1 MLAFKC
7 FQLQLSVHG
16 KKKKKGEKKPR
27 KTYNLH
33 PYVLIHLFM
42 KSPSCLLIA
51 VTLFLQSLH
60 KVTEMLLRWGRRLVN
75 QTVFRVVSDLINSGA
90 FYKWWLCK
98 FRSTHRNQ
106 YWTKASQPETTKE
119 KKNRISEMHEGDHVK
134 KQKTKNIWILFF
146 PSEKKVQDRR
156 LNKCNFI
163 FFVC

>member
-1 MLAFKC
+1 MFSAAIKC
-7 FQLQLSVHG
+7 SRQ
-16 KKKKKGEKKPR
+16 KKKKGEKKPR

-119 KKNRISEMHEGDHVK
+119 KKKTELVKCMKEIMLKNRK
-134 KQKTKNIWILFF
+134 PKTFGYYFF
-146 PSEKKVQDRR
+146 LLRKRYKTDD
-156 LNKCNFI
+156 
-163 FFVC
+163 